1 MSKKSG
7 IKGTWILD
15 IEVYPNLFLCS
26 FKDYKEKKD
35 YIFEIS
41 FRKDD
46 RERLFKALN
55 SFKGFLVTFN
65 GLHYD
70 EVVLSYFL
78 KEYKTLKS
86 IEWDEFC
93 ADLKDFS
100 DSVIKEDFE
109 KTKWYQWYKRPWKS
123 IDLMCYWS
131 KGLRVSKQI
140 SLKGLGIQLNHP
152 EVQELPFELHHQFT
166 NNKDIE
172 KLIHYNVVNDLGI
185 TTKVF
190 EALKEQIELRG
201 YIKKTYGIECW
212 SFDAPKIASE
222 HLLED
227 YCQKTFPHNVWE
239 GNPLKNKKY
248 QEYKKIIKDRRYEA
262 PSFKIGKFL
271 PIVNFTTPFFQK
283 IYEDFKN
290 GDKSFH
296 KELPYNVNDTSV
308 MLSLSVG
315 GIHTKNDNQYWESDD
330 EWVLLDCDIAL
341 KSVA

>member
-1 MSKKSG
+1 MSKKTK

-35 YIFEIS
+35 YTFEIS

-55 SFKGFLVTFN
+55 SFGGFLVTFN

-86 IEWDEFC
+86 MEWDEFC

-100 DSVIKEDFE
+100 DLIIAENFE
-109 KTKWYQWYKRPWKS
+109 KIKYYKWYKRPWTS
-123 IDLMCYWS
+123 IDLFCYWS

-152 EVQELPFELHHQFT
+152 EVQELPFHINHHF
-166 NNKDIE
+166 KKEEDIE
-172 KLIHYNVVNDLGI
+172 ALIHYNVVNDLGI
-185 TTKVF
+185 TTRVF
-190 EALKEQIELRG
+190 EALKGQIELRG
-201 YIKKTYGIECW
+201 YIKKTYGVECW

-222 HLLED
+222 YLLED
-227 YCQKTFPHNVWE
+227 YCQKTFPHDVWE
-239 GNPLKNKKY
+239 GDPLKDKKY
-248 QEYKKIIKDRRYEA
+248 QEYKKMIKDKRYEA
-262 PSFKIGKFL
+262 PPFKIGEFL
-271 PIVNFTTPFFQK
+271 PEVNFTTKFFQDL
-283 IYEDFKN
+283 YERFKE
-290 GDKSFH
+290 GDSSFY
-296 KELPYNVNDTSV
+296 EQLPCNILDTSV
-308 MLSLSVG
+308 MLLPSVG